1 MLPTLDEYLELLDRI
16 SQWQTAIQAENP
28 FFVFDEEAE
37 DLLNWFIKY
46 RELEFPP
53 EVEIMA

>member
-1 MLPTLDEYLELLDRI
+1 MLPNRDEYLQLLERI
-16 SQWQTAIQAENP
+16 TQWQTGNKPEQP
-28 FFVFDEEAE
+28 FFVFDEEAT

-53 EVEIMA
+53 EVIVLA